1 VVLEYAVAV
10 IGIGID
16 VVDLVRAQRLLLR
29 HGSRALERFLLPR
42 ERDYVTARSD
52 PARHFAV
59 RVAAK
64 EAVYKAFQTLP
75 GARAI
80 SWQDIEVERN
90 THGRPH
96 VLLHGRAAELASQ
109 LGEWR
114 LHLSLTHTDHTAA
127 ASAVLESGASL
138 HG

>member
-1 VVLEYAVAV
+1 VAV

-29 HGSRALERFLLPR
+29 HGSRALERFLLPGER
-42 ERDYVTARSD
+42 EYVNARSD

-64 EAVYKAFQTLP
+64 EAVYKAFQALP
-75 GARAI
+75 GAEAI
-80 SWQDIEVERN
+80 SWQDIEVTR
-90 THGRPH
+90 TDRGRPL
-96 VLLHGRAAELASQ
+96 VRLHGRAAELVAGLKQ
-109 LGEWR
+109 WQ

-127 ASAVLESGASL
+127 ASAILEGEP
-138 HG
+138 GNVRR